1 MQTTKMARHNMWGG
15 VRALPFLEFKLIK
28 RETLRI
34 INWSVLLLIRQF
46 KLRNKNVF
54 RTDPATGRWVQT
66 VKLQRASVVHSHSS
80 LKRGPTRRERG
91 FNLFP

>member
-1 MQTTKMARHNMWGG
+1 MLFREWPVQTTKMARHNMWGG

-66 VKLQRASVVHSHSS
+66 VKLQRA
-80 LKRGPTRRERG
+80 
-91 FNLFP
+91 